1 MPVSIENLYCIAFM
15 RILFCIAI
23 LLAVKASAQIPR
35 NGSGQFEYAHEVTT
49 NVGTVNQLKEKARRF
64 FNQPFLIHWDSVS
77 VTDKGAGNIVTGVGY
92 INVRAK
98 AHGLSAGKNIPVTL
112 RLAIETTDK
121 GYIYTVNGFAVTRKS
136 AKLHFPLE
144 EKPES
149 VKPITYD
156 QVLRAT
162 HDRISFVIGWMK
174 RYMEDR

>member
-1 MPVSIENLYCIAFM
+1 MAFM
-15 RILFCIAI
+15 RTLFCIAI

-49 NVGTVNQLKEKARRF
+49 NVGTVKALNEKARRF

-77 VTDKGAGNIVTGVGY
+77 VIEKDGGNVVTGVGY

-98 AHGLSAGKNIPVTL
+98 AHGLSAGKNVPVTL
-112 RLAIETTDK
+112 RLAIETNDK
-121 GYIYTVNGFAVTRKS
+121 GYTYTFNGFAITRKS
-136 AKLHFPLE
+136 AKFHFALE
-144 EKPES
+144 EKPEE

-174 RYMEDR
+174 RYMED